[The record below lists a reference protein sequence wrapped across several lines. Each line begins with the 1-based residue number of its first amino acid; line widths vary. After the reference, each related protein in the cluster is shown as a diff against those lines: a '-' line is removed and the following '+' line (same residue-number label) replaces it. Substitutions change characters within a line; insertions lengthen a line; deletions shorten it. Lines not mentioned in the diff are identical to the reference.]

1 MPIAVDGTSRHE
13 APRVHC
19 TLGGTSSPH
28 QLSRWWLLGGDEGWA
43 TLYAA
48 TQELDFKKT
57 IMGCSWRHLQV
68 YLVCCPGNTF
78 FPVYRWQGGG
88 YLYIHSYSFV
98 YHLYVSGRRRT
109 FVANGVA
116 RKVLKTRRARNAYNT
131 YRPSNTHRTL
141 STPNTCLQRHGQN

>member
-78 FPVYRWQGGG
+78 FPVYRWQGTFLCAHGKAQDPMANCKNLKALG
-88 YLYIHSYSFV
+88 SQALVCWV
-98 YHLYVSGRRRT
+98 YGCNRADCL
-109 FVANGVA
+109 ANVG
-116 RKVLKTRRARNAYNT
+116 LE
-131 YRPSNTHRTL
+131 
-141 STPNTCLQRHGQN
+141 STIDGWSIIVPPIGAI